1 MARGPLE
8 LVPSRIKC
16 TKPRSHG
23 LWVVTCYFNPCNYAS
38 RRENYR
44 RFRAELARQRVPV
57 LLVELAAS
65 DAAAH
70 WTKDSATRYLRVL
83 ETDVLWAKE
92 RLLNLGIAALPAK
105 CTAVCWCDCDV
116 LFARDDWATACVE
129 RLKRHR
135 VVQPFGSS
143 VFLAPDETPE
153 RHCRYRPSISMARH
167 FVQHTGRR
175 SYSGTDQ
182 VLVPHPGYA
191 WAARREVLA
200 RIGGLYDRTVLG
212 HGDLVMGLA
221 FCHDPRRSELPAKEW
236 EPHWDPGWSRALLK
250 HARAWQ
256 RRAADVVQGDVGF
269 VHGAIYHLWHGPPKR
284 RQYHTRGAALAGFDP
299 AAHVAVA
306 PSGALRW
313 TAPARAAGIP
323 DQVQAYF
330 ASRREDIR

>member
-1 MARGPLE
+1 MSRRPLE
-8 LVPSRIKC
+8 LVPSRISR
-16 TKPRSHG
+16 KPASSHG

-38 RRENYR
+38 RKDNYHQ
-44 RFRAELARQRVPV
+44 FRAQLKRQRVPV

-70 WTKDSATRYLRVL
+70 WDPTAATRYVRVL

-92 RLLNLGIAALPAK
+92 RLLNIGIAALPDE

-116 LFARDDWATACVE
+116 LVARDDWAAACVE
-129 RLKRHR
+129 QLKRHR
-135 VVQPFGSS
+135 VVQPFGTS

-153 RHCRYRPSISMARH
+153 RHCRYRTSISMARH
-167 FVQHTGRR
+167 FVQHTGRQ

-182 VLVPHPGYA
+182 ILVSHPGYA

-221 FCHDPRRSELPAKEW
+221 FCHDPRVAPLAVDGW
-236 EPHWDPGWSRALLK
+236 EPHWDPGWSTALLR

-269 VHGAIYHLWHGPPKR
+269 VHGALYHLWHGPPKR
-284 RQYHTRGAALAGFDP
+284 RQYHTRGAALAEFDP
-299 AAHVAVA
+299 DQHIETA
-306 PSGALRW
+306 PSGVLRW
-313 TAPARAAGIP
+313 TAAARAAGIP
-323 DQVQAYF
+323 DKVKAYF
-330 ASRREDIR
+330 ASRREDLK